1 MKKARRT
8 RKLLIAFAMGYLVLW
23 TITALVG
30 LPHVDH
36 AFDRELAT
44 GSVGFGDADN
54 RETPVQR
61 IDFFDLADPGSLSSH
76 IRETP
81 WRCRSKGVAVAPFVI
96 VDEAAWQD
104 HLLSGFGGRR
114 LVFWVFGYVR
124 WIPLRRYW
132 VS

>member
-8 RKLLIAFAMGYLVLW
+8 RKLLIAFALGYLVLW
-23 TITALVG
+23 AITALVG
-30 LPHVDH
+30 LPQVDH
-36 AFDRELAT
+36 AFDRDLAT
-44 GSVGFGDADN
+44 GSVGFGDAGN
-54 RETPVQR
+54 VEIPVQR
-61 IDFFDLADPGSLSSH
+61 IDYFDLADPESLPAH
-76 IRETP
+76 VPETP

-124 WIPLRRYW
+124 WIPLRKYW